1 MQLLFDR
8 GASRRRRFAIARC
21 SVSRSDKHWKRGV
34 FYVADSGGGADPG
47 KSLLNPARTF
57 QLGLLAGAVAG
68 FTVDA
73 VLFPLD
79 TLKTRLQMSARDPST
94 RRALFRGVYDGFA
107 PAVAASAPAAAAF
120 FGTYDYV
127 KRVLA
132 AAASKEDAVRW
143 APVHHILAAAAGDV
157 TSSTVRVPFEI
168 VKQRLQSGLHK
179 TSSEAIRA
187 IFAKQGIPGFF
198 AGYGSLVLRE
208 LPFDAIQFPLYEYLK
223 STWTRRSKSGK
234 LHTWQQSLCGS
245 AAGAV
250 AAAVT
255 TPLDV
260 VKTRLMTQ
268 GAVHQAAAQNGASQ
282 QYKGIID
289 GITRIAREEGP
300 ATLFSG
306 IVPRVIW
313 ISAGGAIFFGSYEL
327 ARKHLLP
334 KFIGLSLGDA
344 DTSNAIA
351 KKQ

>member
-1 MQLLFDR
+1 MSLLADR
-8 GASRRRRFAIARC
+8 GAGCHRQWTVARC
-21 SVSRSDKHWKRGV
+21 NAVRDRRHHRDGT
-34 FYVADSGGGADPG
+34 FHVADAASAGAAITP
-47 KSLLNPARTF
+47 LNPARTF

-73 VLFPLD
+73 ILFPLD
-79 TLKTRLQMSARDPST
+79 TLKTRLQMSARDPATS
-94 RRALFRGVYDGFA
+94 RALFRGIYNGFT

-132 AAASKEDAVRW
+132 AAASKEDAARW
-143 APVHHILAAAAGDV
+143 APVHHMLAAAAGDIS
-157 TSSTVRVPFEI
+157 SSTVRVPFEV
-168 VKQRLQSGLHK
+168 VKQRLQSGMHK
-179 TSSEAIRA
+179 STTEAVRA
-187 IFAKQGIPGFF
+187 IFAKQGLPGFF
-198 AGYGSLVLRE
+198 TGYGSLVLRE

-223 STWTRRSKSGK
+223 SRWARRSKSGK
-234 LHTWQQSLCGS
+234 LQTWQQSLCGS

-268 GAVHQAAAQNGASQ
+268 GAGSAAAGQEAALK
-282 QYKGIID
+282 YKGIID
-289 GITRIAREEGP
+289 GIKKIAREEGP

-313 ISAGGAIFFGSYEL
+313 ISAGGAIFFGSYEM

-334 KFIGLSLGDA
+334 KFAELSQHDVASVKSL
-344 DTSNAIA
+344 A
-351 KKQ
+351 KKQQS